1 MRNLGDLNDLY
12 NSQDVILLTETIEN
26 CFQAMQ
32 NAYGFNLRKFNSA
45 SSMSGCI
52 EREMSKIILAL
63 PTKYEHAEIFE
74 QTVIGGF
81 SSLNTRLAFDSQILL
96 PNLHFKDHL
105 NHNQIN
111 KNVDYKIVYN
121 LRMNDEKSKKE
132 YLQKF

>member
-52 EREMSKIILAL
+52 ER
-63 PTKYEHAEIFE
+63 
-74 QTVIGGF
+74 
-81 SSLNTRLAFDSQILL
+81 
-96 PNLHFKDHL
+96 
-105 NHNQIN
+105 
-111 KNVDYKIVYN
+111 NV
-121 LRMNDEKSKKE
+121 
-132 YLQKF
+132 